1 MKHIGQ
7 VPTEYSRRGGQTA
20 IWILLAGVIAGWP
33 AAWPA
38 AAWSAE
44 SPKPT
49 LPSAAS
55 PSVSQS
61 PVLQSSSPSAQ
72 AGLPSSPAAQ
82 GPLLPEGLPQ
92 LIPTRNLWDIMRQG
106 GPLMIPIAL
115 CSVIMV
121 ALTMERMVSLRRS
134 RVIPK
139 PFVKRFLQQ
148 MEEGSLDRET
158 ALQLCEQN
166 GSPVAEVF
174 AGAVRKWGRPAVE
187 VEQAI
192 IDAGQRVTNG
202 LRKYLRVFNGITTVA
217 PLLGLLGTIS
227 GMIQAFN
234 ALAISDPAGRTRP
247 QLLAEGI
254 SNALLTTAAGLS
266 VAIPALILYLYF
278 LGRVDRLVTEI
289 DSFSEQLV
297 PMICAEEMGNR
308 PAKQAKSRR
317 QRQEAAAS

>member
-1 MKHIGQ
+1 
-7 VPTEYSRRGGQTA
+7 
-20 IWILLAGVIAGWP
+20 
-33 AAWPA
+33 
-38 AAWSAE
+38 
-44 SPKPT
+44 
-49 LPSAAS
+49 
-55 PSVSQS
+55 
-61 PVLQSSSPSAQ
+61 
-72 AGLPSSPAAQ
+72 
-82 GPLLPEGLPQ
+82 
-92 LIPTRNLWDIMRQG
+92 MRQG
-106 GPLMIPIAL
+106 GPLMIPIAI

-121 ALTMERMVSLRRS
+121 ALAMERMISLRRS

-148 MEEGSLDRET
+148 MEEGSLDRQT
-158 ALQLCEQN
+158 ALELCEEN
-166 GSPVAEVF
+166 GSAVAQVF

-187 VEQAI
+187 VEQGI

-202 LRKYLRVFNGITTVA
+202 LRKYLRVFNGITTVT

-234 ALAISDPAGRTRP
+234 ALALSDPAGRTRP

-254 SNALLTTAAGLS
+254 ANALLTTAAGLS

-289 DSFSEQLV
+289 DSLSEQLV

-317 QRQEAAAS
+317 PRQEATTS

>member
-1 MKHIGQ
+1 MEYEGQ
-7 VPTEYSRRGGQTA
+7 DFYASPSLVYRAEA
-20 IWILLAGVIAGWP
+20 WILLGGLIGGLLALWPGKVGAGEGAERTAPP
-33 AAWPA
+33 AA
-38 AAWSAE
+38 
-44 SPKPT
+44 
-49 LPSAAS
+49 
-55 PSVSQS
+55 
-61 PVLQSSSPSAQ
+61 SSPSGQNPSWQPAP
-72 AGLPSSPAAQ
+72 ASSPAGQ
-82 GPLLPEGLPQ
+82 EPLLPPTLQ
-92 LIPTRNLWDIMRQG
+92 QFIPTRNLWDIMRQG

-121 ALTMERMVSLRRS
+121 ALALERMVSLRRT

-148 MEEGSLDRET
+148 MEEGTLDRET
-158 ALQLCEQN
+158 ALQLCEEN

-174 AGAVRKWGRPAVE
+174 AGAVRKWGRPSVE

-192 IDAGQRVTNG
+192 IDAGERVTNG

-234 ALAISDPAGRTRP
+234 ALALSDPAGRTRP

-254 SNALLTTAAGLS
+254 ANALLTTAAGLC

-278 LGRVDRLVTEI
+278 LGRVDRLVMEI
-289 DSFSEQLV
+289 DSLGEQLV

-308 PAKQAKSRR
+308 PAKQQAKSRR
-317 QRQEAAAS
+317 TRQETGVP

>member
-1 MKHIGQ
+1 MRHIGQ
-7 VPTEYSRRGGQTA
+7 VPTEYSRCGGQTA
-20 IWILLAGVIAGWP
+20 ICILLAGVIAGWQ

-44 SPKPT
+44 SPEPT

-55 PSVSQS
+55 AAVSQ
-61 PVLQSSSPSAQ
+61 PQPLQSPSPSAQ